1 MLHAVLS
8 RFGKQCWFNSAA
20 LPPLRCGLAPRLK
33 EEANQISQQVPQRC
47 GRRWRPHYTQCVHL
61 HSKCR
66 LMTAL
71 RVQVQAGCLHSK
83 CKCRVSAA
91 PCPALRVQVQDTCKS
106 CTCKCKCKC
115 AKPRRAHEKWS
126 EARRDSF
133 DHFTSHKCTAPYKKK
148 PITRVL
154 SLSATRASLEC
165 NPLSA
170 EDSEPLDCKC
180 RLCLCTQSASAGFAP
195 ALKVQ
200 VQSECRLLACT

>member
-1 MLHAVLS
+1 M
-8 RFGKQCWFNSAA
+8 
-20 LPPLRCGLAPRLK
+20 
-33 EEANQISQQVPQRC
+33 
-47 GRRWRPHYTQCVHL
+47 

-91 PCPALRVQVQDTCKS
+91 PWPALRVQVQDTCKS
-106 CTCKCKCKC
+106 CKCKCKCKC